1 MKFAIVSSDKAQL
14 ESLRARFVNRFAVE
28 AEVSVLESALYALT
42 EFERDEPTL
51 IVSGKDAGDMSGAEF
66 LEIVRE
72 DLSLTTIP
80 FILLDSD
87 AKTSVTPLEIDR
99 VLDTDANS
107 ADVLRASFD
116 LLTST
121 GVYSDLRTGSRVMR
135 RQSANSSGS
144 AIKASGTL
152 EVLTLFDLV
161 LSLSQG
167 GKTGTLFVLLDTS
180 EVRMFFE
187 KGLVIGGQIE
197 NLTGEE
203 AIIESFRRANDLPS
217 AEFFFEATSE
227 PFHPSYHTTKL
238 PINELLL
245 KVAVALDHHRAK
257 TEAQVTKGQQ

>member
-1 MKFAIVSSDKAQL
+1 MRFAIISSDPSQL
-14 ESLRARFVNRFAVE
+14 ESIRARFVNRFAVE
-28 AEVSVLESALYALT
+28 AEVSAMGSALYALT

-51 IVSGKDAGDMSGAEF
+51 IVSGKHAGDMTGKEF

-80 FILLDSD
+80 FVLLDSD
-87 AKTSVTPLEIDR
+87 AKGSAEALDIDR
-99 VLDTDANS
+99 ILDTDAHS
-107 ADVLRASFD
+107 ADVLRACFD
-116 LLTST
+116 LLTAT
-121 GVYSDLRTGSRVMR
+121 GVYNDLRSGSRVMR
-135 RQSANSSGS
+135 RQASSSGN

-187 KGLVIGGQIE
+187 KGQVIGGMVE
-197 NLTGEE
+197 GMSGEA

-217 AEFFFEATSE
+217 AEFFFEASAE
-227 PFHPSYHTTKL
+227 PFHESFHTTNL
-238 PINELLL
+238 AINELLL
-245 KVAVALDHHRAK
+245 KVAVALDHHRAQK
-257 TEAQVTKGQQ
+257 DARVTKGQQ

>member
-14 ESLRARFVNRFAVE
+14 ESLRARFLNRFNIE
-28 AEVSVLESALYALT
+28 AEVSILESALYALT

-51 IVSGKDAGDMSGAEF
+51 IVSGKDAGDMSGVEF

-80 FILLDSD
+80 FILLDTD
-87 AKTSVTPLEIDR
+87 AKTSTTPVEIDR

-107 ADVLRASFD
+107 AEVLRATFD

-121 GVYSDLRTGSRVMR
+121 GVYSDLRSGSRVMR
-135 RQSANSSGS
+135 RQSTGSSS

-167 GKTGTLFVLLDTS
+167 GKSGTLFVLLDTS

-187 KGLVIGGQIE
+187 KGLVIGGMIE
-197 NLTGEE
+197 NLTGEA
-203 AIIESFRRANDLPS
+203 AIVESFRRANDLPS
-217 AEFFFEATSE
+217 AEFFFEAASE
-227 PFHPSYHTTKL
+227 PFHSSFHTMKL

-245 KVAVALDHHRAK
+245 KVAVALDHHRAHA
-257 TEAQVTKGQQ
+257 EAQVTKGQQ